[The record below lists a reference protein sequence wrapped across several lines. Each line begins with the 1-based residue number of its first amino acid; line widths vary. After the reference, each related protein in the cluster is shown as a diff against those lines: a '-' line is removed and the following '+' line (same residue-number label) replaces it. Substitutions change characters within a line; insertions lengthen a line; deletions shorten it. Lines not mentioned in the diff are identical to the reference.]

1 MFTRNRYSIFFTV
14 VFLYIVGSFIW
25 WWWLLHSN
33 NRENYLSLAERE
45 EKAFIE
51 RGLSEQQFVES
62 EFYRSLSSDYRRKTY
77 MLIGEGIVF
86 VTLITVGFLRIRS
99 SFQSEIALTRQQNNF
114 LLSITHELKSPLASL
129 KLSMQ
134 TLQKRELPQQNVKR
148 LADISL
154 DDIDRLENL
163 VENILLASKMEGS
176 GFIAEKQDIDLSELV
191 SKIYERVRVKFLDE
205 RGFTS
210 VIESDIII
218 EGDRFIFSSAL
229 YNLIE
234 NAVKYSNAGDSI
246 HVELIRKR
254 GEIML
259 SVADTGIG
267 ISAED
272 KSRVF
277 ERFYRVGNEETRT
290 TKGTGLGL
298 YIVKQV
304 VQFHNGT
311 IKVYDNTPKGT
322 RFEITLPETK

>member
-1 MFTRNRYSIFFTV
+1 M
-14 VFLYIVGSFIW
+14 
-25 WWWLLHSN
+25 LHSN

-45 EKAFIE
+45 EEVFIE
-51 RGLSEQQFVES
+51 RGLSQQQFLES
-62 EFYRSLSSDYRRKTY
+62 EFYRSLSSDYNRKTY

-86 VTLITVGFLRIRS
+86 VTLITIGFLRIRN

-176 GFIAEKQDIDLSELV
+176 GFIAEKQDLDLSELT
-191 SKIYERVRVKFLDE
+191 SRIFERIRIKFADDRL
-205 RGFTS
+205 FTS
-210 VIESDIII
+210 LIEPGIVI

-234 NAVKYSNAGDSI
+234 NAVKYSGKGDSI
-246 HVELIRKR
+246 SVELQRKR
-254 GEIML
+254 SEIL
-259 SVADTGIG
+259 LAVADTGIG
-267 ISAED
+267 IHAND

-304 VQFHNGT
+304 VQFHDGS
-311 IKVYDNTPKGT
+311 IRVRDNEPKGT
-322 RFEITLPETK
+322 RFEITLPGKK